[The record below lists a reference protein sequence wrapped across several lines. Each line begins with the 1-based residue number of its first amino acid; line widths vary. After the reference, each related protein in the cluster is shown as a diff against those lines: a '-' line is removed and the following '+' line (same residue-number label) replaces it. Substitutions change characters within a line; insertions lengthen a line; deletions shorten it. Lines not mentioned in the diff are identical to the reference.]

1 MIERDVIVTTKYGQM
16 PAFAVCPE
24 GAGPFPGVLFY
35 MDAGG
40 IREELRNMA
49 RRIAKQGY
57 YCLLPDLYYR
67 LGTLRFDIPRRE
79 ETMSAVIRPCVQSLT
94 NEKMMD
100 DTAGMLAFLDAQDK
114 VKPGPVGA
122 LGFCMGGKYVVL
134 AAKHYAERIAAAASL
149 YGISLVTDKEDSP
162 HRLLPEVKG
171 ELYFGFGGDD
181 NLTPPQLVADLKAA
195 LTAAGVAHGVDVFP
209 GAKHGYCFAEKEVYA
224 HAAAET
230 TWQKMFDLWERRL
243 KNQA

>member
-1 MIERDVIVTTKYGQM
+1 MIERDVIVTTKYGNM
-16 PAFAVCPE
+16 PAFAACPE
-24 GAGPFPGVLFY
+24 GDGPFPGVLFY

-49 RRIAKQGY
+49 RRIARQGY
-57 YCLLPDLYYR
+57 YCLMPDLYYR
-67 LGTLRFDIPRRE
+67 LGHLRFDLPRRDD
-79 ETMSAVIRPCVQSLT
+79 TMSAVIRPCVQSLT

-122 LGFCMGGKYVVL
+122 LGFCMGGKYVVV
-134 AAKHYAERIAAAASL
+134 AASQFPQRITAAASL
-149 YGISLVTDKEDSP
+149 YGISLVTDKDDSP
-162 HRLLPEVKG
+162 HRMLPNIKG

-181 NLTPPQLVADLKAA
+181 NLTPPQLVADLQTALSAA
-195 LTAAGVAHGVDVFP
+195 SVANSVDVFA
-209 GAKHGYCFAEKEVYA
+209 GAKHGYCFPEKDVYA

-230 TWQKMFDLWERRL
+230 SWSKMFAMWQRRL
-243 KNQA
+243 QQ